1 MNVKELLFALLR
13 SWWIILIAIVVTTG
27 STVYFGL
34 QRDPVYQSSAAVEL
48 MSSPA
53 LDDSQMISIINVLTN
68 RRTVINTFARKATS
82 STVKDQI
89 AERLGIKRSV
99 VDAAGITAFVLPET
113 TLIEIR
119 AKANNAQLA
128 ADICNAVAQEMILQ
142 APDKVMIFEQID
154 FATPAG
160 SPTEPQASRL
170 LTLGLG
176 TGIVLGLFFA
186 FGLYLLQLYLRTRV
200 QMHIEPTP
208 QALVSS
214 ASK

>member
-1 MNVKELLFALLR
+1 MNMKELLFALLR

>member
-1 MNVKELLFALLR
+1 MNMKELLFALLR

-48 MSSPA
+48 MSSPS